1 MKAQK
6 RQRARDAVALVDL
19 NVSGYL
25 LMMSDYQ
32 RRGDDWLLRVA
43 YTHIQTRKKS
53 FFGNYRRIGKTK
65 DTVTP

>member
-53 FFGNYRRIGKTK
+53 FFGN
-65 DTVTP
+65 